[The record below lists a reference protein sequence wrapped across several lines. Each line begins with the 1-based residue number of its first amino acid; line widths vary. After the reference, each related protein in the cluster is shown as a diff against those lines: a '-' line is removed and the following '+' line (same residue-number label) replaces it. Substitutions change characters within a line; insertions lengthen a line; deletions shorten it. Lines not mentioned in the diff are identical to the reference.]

1 MHLSPPLRH
10 WHPARDGRR
19 LVAELV
25 HSPSEL
31 LVLVGVWLTAAPQM
45 FDHDAVTIPYAGWSD
60 VISGLGLV
68 VLAWL
73 RVVAPAAAPWMMLLI
88 GALGVWV
95 IASPFVRGYSGM
107 TAATWNDVL
116 VGTAVI
122 ALSFASWWL
131 GRRAG

>member
-10 WHPARDGRR
+10 WHPARDTRR

-31 LVLVGVWLTAAPQM
+31 LVLIGVWLTAAPLI
-45 FDHDAVTIPYAGWSD
+45 FSHNSAVNTYAGWSD

-68 VLAWL
+68 VLAYL
-73 RVVAPAAAPWMMLLI
+73 RVMTPAGTTWMMLLTA
-88 GALGVWV
+88 ALGAWV
-95 IASPFVRGYSGM
+95 IAAPFVRGYAEVRS
-107 TAATWNDVL
+107 TTWNDVL

-131 GRRAG
+131 GRRKG